1 MEGTPPSTRFR
12 HTGCPITAAPK
23 SALWAAVSDAL
34 GPGADA
40 AAGQLLLMFGGYNT
54 MGEEFGADS
63 TFVSALACTH
73 EVVLSASWLIPALSG
88 FHLSMYSCGH
98 AAFASHDVEDLP
110 DMHALHWPHH

>member
-12 HTGCPITAAPK
+12 HTGCPITAGPK
-23 SALWAAVSDAL
+23 SALWTVVSEAL

-63 TFVSALACTH
+63 TFVSTLTTTQ
-73 EVVLSASWLIPALSG
+73 ETVVFAASSSSCRPSPP
-88 FHLSMYSCGH
+88 FYSCITVCVADHG
-98 AAFASHDVEDLP
+98 
-110 DMHALHWPHH
+110 